1 MQQDDGTVTQLS
13 ADETGREQ
21 PEGEVPFNLETLRR
35 HLSSVVLA
43 RRVLSEDLAG
53 RQKLLEISV
62 YNVAVER
69 MKHQTEMM
77 DELGLPGRGLRSGDL
92 KSWMWDWHQKLQ
104 ARIKAEVENLVVEE
118 RVIGTYIVHIY
129 EWEHILT
136 KYQERMKKTTKRPG
150 KPEEILLSPF
160 LRLLSAEKL
169 SLITIMELMHLHN
182 SGGVQDGMKT
192 ARALLSVGRAV
203 EAEYRAEMCKKNNI
217 SMPVPTSTP
226 PRAGPQNVFTADG
239 YKDLYARRVTA
250 RKYMEDAEE
259 WTSEWGQLIRVKVG
273 SFLVDCIMDVATV
286 TRSAKD
292 QRSGER
298 M

>member
-1 MQQDDGTVTQLS
+1 MQ
-13 ADETGREQ
+13 AQ

-35 HLSSVVLA
+35 HLSAVVLA

-77 DELGLPGRGLRSGDL
+77 DDLGLPSRGLQSGDL

-118 RVIGTYIVHIY
+118 RVIGTYMVHGPLRGLCIDNAS
-129 EWEHILT
+129 
-136 KYQERMKKTTKRPG
+136 ERMKKGRTTSK
-150 KPEEILLSPF
+150 KEEVLLSPF
-160 LRLLSAEKL
+160 LRLLSPEKL
-169 SLITIMELMHLHN
+169 SLITIMEVMHLHN

-217 SMPVPTSTP
+217 SLPVPSSTA
-226 PRAGPQNVFTADG
+226 PRAGAQNVFTADG

-286 TRSAKD
+286 TRTAKD
-292 QRSGER
+292 KQGER